1 MELQQGIQWFFLI
14 AKAWQL
20 DKQREAMSYF
30 RIFTHSLY
38 VFYAITLC
46 SIASAAG
53 TLTQWSTLDALLKGL
68 YGGVVELREVVA
80 AGDFGLG
87 TFDDLDGEMVVLD
100 GRIYQVDAE
109 GNVRVPELT
118 TTTPFAVVTAFEKDF
133 SVSVGPVNSLAEL
146 EAQLDAALPSRNY
159 FYAIR
164 IDGDFEKVT
173 TRSVPAQSEPYP
185 PLVEVIEYQPVFE
198 LGDSRGTLVGIWCP
212 AYVRG
217 INLPGHHF
225 HYIDD
230 ARESGGHVLDLQT
243 SSEIYAEISVI
254 RRFILELPD
263 GDAFRSIPLP

>member
-1 MELQQGIQWFFLI
+1 MIFLI
-14 AKAWQL
+14 ARAGNRRNKE
-20 DKQREAMSYF
+20 DTMSYF
-30 RIFTHSLY
+30 RTFTHSLY
-38 VFYAITLC
+38 VFPAIILC

-68 YGGVVELREVVA
+68 YGGVAELREVVA

-87 TFDDLDGEMVVLD
+87 TFDDLDGEMVILD
-100 GRIYQVDAE
+100 GRIYQVDAQ
-109 GNVRVPELT
+109 GKVHLPELS

-133 SVSVGPVNSLAEL
+133 SVRIGQVDSIAEL

-164 IDGDFEKVT
+164 IDGDFEMMT

-185 PLVEVIEYQPVFE
+185 PLAEVIEHQPVFE
-198 LGDSRGTLVGIWCP
+198 LGASSGTLVGIWCP

-225 HYIDD
+225 HYIDET
-230 ARESGGHVLDLQT
+230 RESGGHVLDLQT
-243 SSEIYAEISVI
+243 SGEVYAEISVI
-254 RRFILELPD
+254 KRFILELPG
-263 GDAFRSIPLP
+263 GDTFRSIPLP